1 MINIAS
7 IFVAISTKVANNVDM
22 TNFKIYTSASALTL
36 FVVAAPF
43 ISPFSAR
50 AQSGKSLPAAKHGQ
64 PAWSFSGGKRLS
76 SQEANPTGMHDYS
89 GPGAAASTGTG
100 IQEIGPSGVSTVSPA
115 NAPVKIVPT
124 VPISKTMGG
133 QKFLTGNKNGAVV
146 ALPKHEAKPATT
158 VVQLLGPDGKMQYKE
173 VPFMGELSA
182 NKRAPNITDVKDGEG
197 KVKEYDWVK
206 KKP

>member
-1 MINIAS
+1 MQNIKQHPTTTAAVTIVILGAVSAQLAFAS
-7 IFVAISTKVANNVDM
+7 
-22 TNFKIYTSASALTL
+22 SAWAD
-36 FVVAAPF
+36 P
-43 ISPFSAR
+43 
-50 AQSGKSLPAAKHGQ
+50 GKALPAAKHGQ

-76 SQEANPTGMHDYS
+76 AQEANPTGMQEYS
-89 GPGAAASTGTG
+89 GIGASTPKGTG
-100 IQEIGPSGVSTVSPA
+100 IQEIGPSGVSSVSPA
-115 NAPVKIVPT
+115 NLPVNTVPT

-133 QKFLTGNKNGAVV
+133 QKFLTGTKNGAPIL
-146 ALPKHEAKPATT
+146 LPKHESKPATT

>member
-1 MINIAS
+1 
-7 IFVAISTKVANNVDM
+7 
-22 TNFKIYTSASALTL
+22 Y
-36 FVVAAPF
+36 
-43 ISPFSAR
+43 
-50 AQSGKSLPAAKHGQ
+50 SGV
-64 PAWSFSGGKRLS
+64 SGG
-76 SQEANPTGMHDYS
+76 PTS
-89 GPGAAASTGTG
+89 KGTG

-115 NAPVKIVPT
+115 NLPVNAVPV

-133 QKFLTGNKNGAVV
+133 QKFLTGTKNGAPVV
-146 ALPKHEAKPATT
+146 LPKHESKPATT

-197 KVKEYDWVK
+197 KVKEYDWIK